1 MLVYWLLRLR
11 YLLLDVS
18 LDTIPDIQ
26 VLFPDYHSTFTEIV
40 NGIGYFIDLQAVGTL
55 FTLWVSYM
63 LLRIAMSFYH
73 NRRR

>member
-11 YLLLDVS
+11 YLLLEVS

-26 VLFPDYHSTFTEIV
+26 VFFPDYHDTFSDIV
-40 NGIGYFIDLQAVGTL
+40 NGIGYFIDLDAVATL

-63 LLRIAMSFYH
+63 LLRISMAFYH
-73 NRRR
+73 NRRK